1 MIYDIINSEE
11 LLGRLKGINS
21 WIEQN
26 SSHIGNANMYEIMSC
41 MLARNNI
48 RLLEGDN
55 AFLDA
60 EIEKMISLR
69 QASIDEFTYEVAG
82 SERLFNAVRNGLTG
96 SSREEM
102 EFICKAM
109 SVPFFIN
116 NTRKRG
122 FDGDI
127 TMGIDAQVSRAI
139 PEFKHDNRGEISFL
153 ADSYESAS
161 DNVREASY
169 SVVNWVVKNS
179 IPEIE
184 MMTSITPVESGYGK

>member
-60 EIEKMISLR
+60 EIEKMISLK
-69 QASIDEFTYEVAG
+69 QC
-82 SERLFNAVRNGLTG
+82 
-96 SSREEM
+96 M
-102 EFICKAM
+102 ELQTLIFI
-109 SVPFFIN
+109 I
-116 NTRKRG
+116 
-122 FDGDI
+122 
-127 TMGIDAQVSRAI
+127 
-139 PEFKHDNRGEISFL
+139 
-153 ADSYESAS
+153 
-161 DNVREASY
+161 
-169 SVVNWVVKNS
+169 
-179 IPEIE
+179 
-184 MMTSITPVESGYGK
+184 